1 MSNKLQINS
10 LVLYKIRPAR
20 VVAIDDKIEIELE
33 GGKTKRVR
41 DKDVHLLHPG
51 PLTSLKALR
60 AEPVDVTEAWE
71 LLEGEA
77 TGFADLLG
85 LVFEKPTPVDAWS
98 LWQRVAEGV
107 YFEAEP
113 DALKPRSAEAV
124 EQELNARAEKARA
137 EQEWTGFLE
146 RMKARRIN
154 DDDRKRLSEVER
166 LAYGEIEQSR
176 ILQELNVSASPEN
189 AYRMLVDLGYWAEDH
204 NPHPGRQGP
213 AIESPDYPV
222 GELPEEE
229 RFDFTALAAYAI
241 DDEESNDPDDAISLD
256 ADRIWVHVADVAALV
271 PPDSAI
277 DREARARGANLYL
290 PEVVSNM
297 LPPALTDRL
306 GLGLQPESPALSIGF
321 KLDEAAELTDIEIRI
336 SRIRAT
342 RISYAEANNRMPE
355 EPFAGLKAITDRYRQ
370 RRKASGSAGLD
381 LPEVSVKL
389 KEGRPQIKT
398 LAPLESREMVTDA
411 MLMAGEAVA
420 TYCQANGIPIPYAVQ
435 APPDEARSPQT
446 LSEMYAYRRFFKPTQ
461 SAAMAGLHAGL
472 GLHRYARST
481 SPLRRY
487 QDLLVHQQL
496 RAHLLGLPCLP
507 ENEVSIRASQADEGS
522 FVRRRTERFSNQHW
536 KLVWLKQRPGWKGTA
551 VVVDKDERKVTLLIP
566 ELAME
571 TRIRV
576 RDGGLTLDEEVSVQ
590 LREVDLAEQTGYF
603 RLL

>member
-1 MSNKLQINS
+1 MSSKLQINS

-20 VVAIDDKIEIELE
+20 VIGIDDKIEIELE

-51 PLTSLKALR
+51 PLASLKALR
-60 AEPVDVTEAWE
+60 DDLAEATEAWE
-71 LLEGEA
+71 LLDGEA
-77 TGFADLLG
+77 TTFSGLME
-85 LVFEKPTPVDAWS
+85 LVFERPSPVDAWS
-98 LWQRVAEGV
+98 LWLRVADGV
-107 YFEAEP
+107 YFEGEP
-113 DALKPRSAEAV
+113 DAIKPRSAEAV
-124 EQELNARAEKARA
+124 EQELNVRAEKANA
-137 EQEWTGFLE
+137 EREWAGFLD
-146 RMKARRIN
+146 RMKARQI
-154 DDDRKRLSEVER
+154 DEGDRKRLSEVER
-166 LAYGEIEQSR
+166 LAYGAVEQSR
-176 ILQELNVSASPEN
+176 ILQELEISASPEN
-189 AYRMLVDLGYWAEDH
+189 AYRMLVDVGYWAEDH

-213 AIESPDYPV
+213 PTESPDYPV

-229 RFDFTALAAYAI
+229 RHDFTALAAYAI
-241 DDEESNDPDDAISLD
+241 DDEDSNDPDDAISLD
-256 ADRIWVHVADVAALV
+256 GDRIWVHVADVAALV
-271 PPDSAI
+271 IPDSEI

-306 GLGLQPESPALSIGF
+306 GLGLQAESPALSIGF
-321 KLDEAAELTDIEIRI
+321 RLDDVAELTDIDIRI

-342 RISYAEANNRMPE
+342 RISYAEANNCMAE

-389 KEGRPQIKT
+389 KEGRPVIKT
-398 LAPLESREMVTDA
+398 LAPLDSREMVTDA

-420 TYCQANGIPIPYAVQ
+420 SYCQTNGIPIPYAVQ

-461 SAAMAGLHAGL
+461 SAASPGLHAGL

-496 RAHLLGLPCLP
+496 RAHLRGEPCLP
-507 ENEVSIRASQADEGS
+507 ESEVSIRASQADEGS
-522 FVRRRTERFSNQHW
+522 ALRRRTERFSNQHW
-536 KLVWLKQRPGWKGTA
+536 KLVWLKQRPGWKGRA

-566 ELAME
+566 ELALE
-571 TRIRV
+571 TKIRV
-576 RDGGLTLDEEVSVQ
+576 RDGLTLDEEVTVQ
-590 LREVDLAEQTGYF
+590 IREVDLAEQTGYF
-603 RLL
+603 RVL